1 MGGGKEDVGRIKFR
15 VKDDVA
21 KSGTNHQLEF
31 GKKERWVR
39 ERPRTEEVYE
49 PGEGRAELQD
59 LLKWVT

>member
-15 VKDDVA
+15 VKAAAA

-39 ERPRTEEVYE
+39 ERPGTEEAYE
-49 PGEGRAELQD
+49 LREGRAEPKD